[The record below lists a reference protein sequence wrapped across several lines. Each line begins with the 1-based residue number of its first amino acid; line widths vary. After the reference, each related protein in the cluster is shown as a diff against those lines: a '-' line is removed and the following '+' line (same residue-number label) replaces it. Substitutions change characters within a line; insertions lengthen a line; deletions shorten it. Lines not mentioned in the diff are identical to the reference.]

1 VNCFV
6 ECGIAKR
13 NKRHYI
19 DHSEARVHTD
29 VFMNIEEV
37 DGTCGEE
44 SGGECAT
51 QGKHAAVMVGVG
63 VNIEEIGGN
72 GCAQFGKF
80 PGVLALADID
90 DALNHRVIFIS
101 SPSRAVVG

>member
-1 VNCFV
+1 MYTCMLV
-6 ECGIAKR
+6 
-13 NKRHYI
+13 
-19 DHSEARVHTD
+19 
-29 VFMNIEEV
+29 NIEEI
-37 DGTCGEE
+37 DGASGEE

-63 VNIEEIGGN
+63 MNIEEIGGN
-72 GCAQFGKF
+72 SRAQFGKF
-80 PGVLALADID
+80 PEVLALADID

>member
-1 VNCFV
+1 
-6 ECGIAKR
+6 
-13 NKRHYI
+13 
-19 DHSEARVHTD
+19 VHTD

-101 SPSRAVVG
+101 SLSAAVVG